1 MTQVVRSYP
10 LYGLATPAN
19 FIPVSRI
26 ALTPVLCLMVLAD
39 SSALGTSW
47 AAFAVGLLMA
57 FTDLIDGSVA
67 RATNGY
73 SRSGAFLDPLA
84 DKIVILGVGFTLV
97 SVDRLGLAPMVLIA
111 AREVIISAMRIRF
124 AVSGISIPARP
135 LAKWKATVQGAA
147 LLLAVMPI
155 LKGNQLVVD
164 IAIWA
169 AVVLTVFTGAQ
180 YLVDGEQAAH
190 QAHG

>member
-19 FIPVSRI
+19 FITVSRI

-147 LLLAVMPI
+147 LLLAVMPL

>member
-1 MTQVVRSYP
+1 M
-10 LYGLATPAN
+10 
-19 FIPVSRI
+19 
-26 ALTPVLCLMVLAD
+26 
-39 SSALGTSW
+39 
-47 AAFAVGLLMA
+47 
-57 FTDLIDGSVA
+57 IDGSVA

>member
-1 MTQVVRSYP
+1 MDRSAGQSTCGRSWRCALSPRSPRNRWNHSCFRGSASWRICDGDHCRCSWTRPARRRRTRRYALMTQVVRSYP

-19 FIPVSRI
+19 FITVSRI

-124 AVSGISIPARP
+124 AVSGIS
-135 LAKWKATVQGAA
+135 
-147 LLLAVMPI
+147 
-155 LKGNQLVVD
+155 
-164 IAIWA
+164 
-169 AVVLTVFTGAQ
+169 
-180 YLVDGEQAAH
+180 
-190 QAHG
+190 

>member
-19 FIPVSRI
+19 FITVSRI

-47 AAFAVGLLMA
+47 AAFAVGLVMA

>member
-1 MTQVVRSYP
+1 MAQVVRSYP

-19 FIPVSRI
+19 FITASRI
-26 ALTPVLCLMVLAD
+26 ALTPILCLMILDDA
-39 SSALGTSW
+39 AELGVSW
-47 AAFAVGLLMA
+47 TAFAVGLLMA
-57 FTDLIDGSVA
+57 FTDLIDGTVA
-67 RATNGY
+67 RRTNSF

-124 AVSGISIPARP
+124 ALRGISIPARP

-155 LKGNQLVVD
+155 LKGNQLTVD
-164 IAIWA
+164 IAIWM
-169 AVVLTVFTGAQ
+169 AVALTVFTGAQ
-180 YLVDGEQAAH
+180 YLVDGEQAARTVD
-190 QAHG
+190 